1 VDKYLAEGERNMSA
15 YAKNREQKSCLSRK
29 AALHSRRQT
38 SRKTVKVRFLA
49 DANFNRKIIA
59 GVLRR
64 EARINFLSGAEVDL
78 TGIPDLQVLP
88 LAASEGRV
96 VLTHDVGRWSA
107 HSRSHVS
114 WAQWWRAFGGA
125 ERAGR
130 TSY

>member
-1 VDKYLAEGERNMSA
+1 MEK
-15 YAKNREQKSCLSRK
+15 KKSCFQRK
-29 AALHSRRQT
+29 ASLHSRRQT

-78 TGIPDLQVLP
+78 TGIPDLQVLA

-96 VLTHDVGRWSA
+96 VLTHEVRSMGSA
-107 HSRSHVS
+107 F
-114 WAQWWRAFGGA
+114 AAF
-125 ERAGR
+125 
-130 TSY
+130 TSTAPSVVVLVVACNG

>member
-1 VDKYLAEGERNMSA
+1 
-15 YAKNREQKSCLSRK
+15 
-29 AALHSRRQT
+29 
-38 SRKTVKVRFLA
+38 VKLRFLA

-64 EARINFLSGAEVDL
+64 EARISFLSGAEVDL
-78 TGIPDLQVLP
+78 TGIPDLQVLA

-96 VLTHDVGRWSA
+96 VLTHDVRTMVSA
-107 HSRSHVS
+107 FAEFTSAGPS
-114 WAQWWRAFGGA
+114 GGVLLVA